1 MVTTRLR
8 YLTHPQIAIEP
19 AVPVPDWGLSAEG
32 LARIR
37 ALAKAGWLAG
47 ITRIVASGERKAVQA
62 AEVFAE
68 ALHLEV
74 EQRDAMGENDRSST
88 GFLPPQ
94 EFEAVADAFF
104 HDPEFSVRG
113 WERALDAQRRIVR
126 ETEAVLS
133 QPATGDILVIGH
145 GAVGTLLFCHYAKLP
160 IDRAHD
166 QPAGGGHYFSLA
178 VEGRRVLHPWRP
190 METPPPALPGG
201 RLD

>member
-1 MVTTRLR
+1 MIAKLR
-8 YLTHPQIAIEP
+8 YLTHPQVAVDP

-32 LARIR
+32 LARTQ
-37 ALAKAGWLAG
+37 ALAKADWLAG
-47 ITRIVASGERKAVQA
+47 ITRIVASGERKALQT
-62 AEVFAE
+62 AEVLAE

-74 EQRDAMGENDRSST
+74 ERRDAMHENDRSAT
-88 GFLPPQ
+88 GFLPPR

-104 HDPEFSVRG
+104 HQPEHSVRG
-113 WERALDAQRRIVR
+113 WERAVDAQGRIVR

-133 QPATGDILVIGH
+133 QPGTGDILVIGH

-160 IDRAHD
+160 IDRVHD

-190 METPPPALPGG
+190 METPPPALPVG